1 MKGLVGVIAV
11 MAAAVIS
18 LAALPASA
26 IEHKYIES
34 FSTTQYKDPMNT
46 TAWWDTVAGELK
58 LFPFVT
64 TIVGTCDTP
73 SNAWCVAVSG
83 DRAFVADYSSG
94 LQVIDISDP
103 ASPTLIGTY
112 NTPGSALGVTVS
124 GYRAFVADG
133 AYGLQVIDISDP
145 ASPTLVGTCGTPGDA
160 YGVTVSGNHAFVAD
174 YSFGLTVID
183 ISDPASPAVVGNY
196 NTPGYAY
203 GVAVSGDRAFVA
215 DFAYGLQVI
224 DISDPASPTLI
235 GTCDTPG
242 SALCVTVSGDRAF
255 VADYGSG
262 LQVIDISD
270 SVSPTLIGAYDT
282 PGAARGVT
290 VSGDRAFVADYGYG
304 LQMID
309 ISDPANPAL
318 VGTCNTPGY
327 AYSVT
332 ISGDRAFVADYAYG
346 LQVIRISGPALPA
359 LVGACETP
367 DWARGVT
374 VSGDHA
380 FVADANSGLQVIDIS
395 DPASPALVGTYDTP
409 GSAYAVTV
417 SGDRAFVA
425 DYSSG
430 LQVIDIS
437 DPATPT
443 LVGTYDT
450 PGFARDVTVS
460 GDRAFVAD
468 YDAGLQVIDISD
480 PATPTLV
487 GTCDT
492 PDHAIGVAVSG
503 DHAFVADGSSGLQV
517 IDISDPA
524 SPALVGT
531 YNTAGGAYGVTVSG
545 DRAFVA
551 VFGSGLQ
558 VIDISDPAT
567 PTLVGTCDTPGYALG
582 VTVSGNRAFVADR
595 DFGLQVIQVFQSEVD
610 AANNVGRSLTV
621 DASNDTICAARVL
634 TTQEN
639 AVTWE
644 LSADGGVSWQGITP
658 NGNWNLVTVPGTDL
672 VWRSTHTWA
681 APGVNPGV
689 TQLEIEWLHQSPMIK
704 AITDVGNDQ
713 GRHVRIG
720 WTRSGD
726 DFVGASPQ
734 VTGYAIY
741 RKIDYS
747 LGSQRMSVLSD
758 RGEPLRAYPPGDW
771 DYVKTISARAE
782 DTYFTIVPTLGDSTI
797 AEGMYY
803 TTFFVSALT
812 GTPTTYY
819 DSAPD
824 SGYSVDNVAPAKVGG
839 FTVTY
844 NTGSGNH
851 LSWAESEDED
861 FSYFCVY
868 RGMSEGF
875 ASSGFTLSDF
885 APTEEDRVAVTTAT
899 AWSDPEY
906 DGSGVYYLLT
916 VVDISGNESDPI
928 SPEAVTS
935 ADASPTPKAYRL
947 GQNYPNPFN
956 PATLI
961 RFDIKDKV
969 HTTLRIYN
977 VSGELVR
984 TLVDEVLPARSY
996 SVEWNGRN
1004 DTGRE
1009 ATSGV
1014 YFYKLEA
1021 GSFRDVRKMILVR

>member
-380 FVADANSGLQVIDIS
+380 FVADANS
-395 DPASPALVGTYDTP
+395 
-409 GSAYAVTV
+409 
-417 SGDRAFVA
+417 
-425 DYSSG
+425 
-430 LQVIDIS
+430 
-437 DPATPT
+437 
-443 LVGTYDT
+443 
-450 PGFARDVTVS
+450 
-460 GDRAFVAD
+460 
-468 YDAGLQVIDISD
+468 GLQVIDISD